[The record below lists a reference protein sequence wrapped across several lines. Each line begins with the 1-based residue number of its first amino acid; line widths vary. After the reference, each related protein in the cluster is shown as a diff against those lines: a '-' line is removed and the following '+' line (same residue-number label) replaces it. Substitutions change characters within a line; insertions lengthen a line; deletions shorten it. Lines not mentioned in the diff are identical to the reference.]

1 MSSIFLPEYKPTTK
15 TIDGRKYI
23 YDIVRKRYFVLTPE
37 EMVRQSFINYL
48 VEHLGYPK
56 SLISVE
62 REVKMGR
69 KSNRSDIHILTNS
82 GDCFMLI
89 ECKSFKVKMNQ
100 DVFDQ
105 AAKYSSTLKA
115 KYMVVTNGITT
126 LCCSLDHEKKD
137 VAFQDSLP
145 EYPKS

>member
-1 MSSIFLPEYKPTTK
+1 
-15 TIDGRKYI
+15 
-23 YDIVRKRYFVLTPE
+23 
-37 EMVRQSFINYL
+37 
-48 VEHLGYPK
+48 
-56 SLISVE
+56 
-62 REVKMGR
+62 
-69 KSNRSDIHILTNS
+69 
-82 GDCFMLI
+82 MLI